1 MTSRPG
7 RAQEERLGED
17 QFMGGCVILRLK
29 SSTGGRH
36 LLALS
41 QPDGSPSAPG
51 VKAHILEE
59 DIGGGVLV
67 HICVVNSDLK

>member
-29 SSTGGRH
+29 SSTGGRR

-41 QPDGSPSAPG
+41 QPGGSPVPLGSRPTSGERTLVEGCWPTSAG
-51 VKAHILEE
+51 RILT
-59 DIGGGVLV
+59 
-67 HICVVNSDLK
+67 